1 MTRIKLHEQSGY
13 EFTYAFNVEA
23 RDLSSRR
30 HLGAD
35 AIMQMLHEAVVGLL
49 HTLGLQ
55 ELDLGDG
62 NTGVIAQDTVIDFK
76 REAFL
81 FDTLTIETHIDELDS
96 SGFRLFH
103 RMMRSGEIAAL
114 AESRLV
120 GYDFARH
127 EVVPIPEM
135 FNSALL
141 RHTERLRAT
150 VRTKK

>member
-1 MTRIKLHEQSGY
+1 MARIKLRERPLY
-13 EFTYAFNVEA
+13 EFTYTFTVQA

-35 AIMQMLHEAVVGLL
+35 AIVQMLHEAVANLFQ
-49 HTLGLQ
+49 TLGVQ

-62 NTGVIAQDTVIDFK
+62 KTGVITEETVIDFR

-81 FDTLTIETHIDELDS
+81 LDILTIETHVDEVDS
-96 SGFRLFH
+96 SGLRMYH
-103 RMMRSGEIAAL
+103 RMIRSGEIAAL

-120 GYDFARH
+120 GFDYGRH
-127 EVVPIPEM
+127 TVVPIPET

-141 RHTERLRAT
+141 RHRQQLQTA
-150 VRTKK
+150 VRT